1 MASSRHLSI
10 VRAVGQQFQKGRT
23 EFFNFD
29 IPPWVTPPTSAD
41 AKHQWTLLFKYS
53 PVTIRTVILPIFY
66 DLASRQGR
74 ILLAGPASRRLG
86 LPSFGEKLKLERE
99 KRKVTLEQISVSTKI
114 GIRMLRALEEDQFN
128 QLPGGI
134 FNKGFVRAYSRV
146 LGLDEEQTVAEYLQ
160 ASGDAPLVSV
170 DASSHDPALPGG
182 LPPGLPHNDRVGDA
196 PHRDQRRDQH
206 KEAEAEG
213 KIRSLEAG
221 SKLSGQQLPWGIFAA
236 LLLIVALALSLWSRY
251 ERASSK
257 PASQSTPRVDESSQ
271 PAPQSS
277 GGPSGAVAGRV
288 SSPASNAR
296 LPEASGKDRG
306 TGSSSTDVPKPGSPA
321 ANSAVVAHS
330 SESATIVSTPAGEL
344 SVVIQAK
351 EESWITITSDGKTVS
366 SELLPAGGER
376 TVHGRQ
382 QITVKAGNA
391 GGVEF
396 QFNGKKIAA
405 VGQDGEVKT
414 ITFGP
419 QGIT

>member
-1 MASSRHLSI
+1 
-10 VRAVGQQFQKGRT
+10 
-23 EFFNFD
+23 
-29 IPPWVTPPTSAD
+29 
-41 AKHQWTLLFKYS
+41 
-53 PVTIRTVILPIFY
+53 VILPIFY

-74 ILLAGPASRRLG
+74 ILLAGPACRRLG

-114 GIRMLRALEEDQFN
+114 GIRMLRALEEDQFD

-146 LGLDEEQTVAEYLQ
+146 LGLDEDQTVAEYLQ
-160 ASGDAPLVSV
+160 ASGDAPPVSV

-182 LPPGLPHNDRVGDA
+182 LPPGLPHNDRVADA
-196 PHRDQRRDQH
+196 TRRDQRRDQH

-213 KIRSLEAG
+213 KIRRLEAG

-257 PASQSTPRVDESSQ
+257 PASQSTPRVEESSQ
-271 PAPQSS
+271 PLQSS
-277 GGPSGAVAGRV
+277 GGASGAVAAQV
-288 SSPASNAR
+288 SSPASNATSNTR

-306 TGSSSTDVPKPGSPA
+306 TGSSSTTATTGPKPESPA
-321 ANSAVVAHS
+321 NPAVAVHNPQDATTVSA
-330 SESATIVSTPAGEL
+330 PAGEL
-344 SVVIQAK
+344 SLVIQAK

-366 SELLPAGGER
+366 SELLPAGGEL

-396 QFNGKKIAA
+396 QFNGKKITA

>member
-1 MASSRHLSI
+1 M
-10 VRAVGQQFQKGRT
+10 
-23 EFFNFD
+23 
-29 IPPWVTPPTSAD
+29 
-41 AKHQWTLLFKYS
+41 
-53 PVTIRTVILPIFY
+53 
-66 DLASRQGR
+66 
-74 ILLAGPASRRLG
+74 
-86 LPSFGEKLKLERE
+86 PSFGEKLKLERE

-114 GIRMLRALEEDQFN
+114 GIRMLRALEEDQFD

-146 LGLDEEQTVAEYLQ
+146 LGLDEDQTVAEYLQ
-160 ASGDAPLVSV
+160 ASGDAPPVSV

-182 LPPGLPHNDRVGDA
+182 LPPGLPHNDRVADA
-196 PHRDQRRDQH
+196 TRRDQRRDQH

-213 KIRSLEAG
+213 KIRRLEAG

-236 LLLIVALALSLWSRY
+236 LLLMVALALSLWSRY

-257 PASQSTPRVDESSQ
+257 PASQSTPSMNQFSQ
-271 PAPQSS
+271 PAPPSS
-277 GGPSGAVAGRV
+277 GGASGAVAGQV
-288 SSPASNAR
+288 SSPASNTR
-296 LPEASGKDRG
+296 LPEAPGKDRG
-306 TGSSSTDVPKPGSPA
+306 TGSSSTAITTVPKPESPA
-321 ANSAVVAHS
+321 NPAIVVHNPQDATTVSA
-330 SESATIVSTPAGEL
+330 PAGEL
-344 SVVIQAK
+344 SLVIQAK

-366 SELLPAGGER
+366 SELLPAGGEL

-391 GGVEF
+391 GGIEF
-396 QFNGKKIAA
+396 QFNGKKITA

>member
-1 MASSRHLSI
+1 
-10 VRAVGQQFQKGRT
+10 
-23 EFFNFD
+23 
-29 IPPWVTPPTSAD
+29 
-41 AKHQWTLLFKYS
+41 
-53 PVTIRTVILPIFY
+53 
-66 DLASRQGR
+66 
-74 ILLAGPASRRLG
+74 

-114 GIRMLRALEEDQFN
+114 GIRMLRALEEDQFD

-146 LGLDEEQTVAEYLQ
+146 LGLDEDQTVAEYLQ

-170 DASSHDPALPGG
+170 DASSHDPTLPGG
-182 LPPGLPHNDRVGDA
+182 LPPGLPHNDRVDDA
-196 PHRDQRRDQH
+196 PRRNQH
-206 KEAEAEG
+206 KEPVAEG

-257 PASQSTPRVDESSQ
+257 PASQSTLRVEEPSQ
-271 PAPQSS
+271 PSLQSS
-277 GGPSGAVAGRV
+277 GGASSAVVGQV
-288 SSPASNAR
+288 SSPASNPTSNVR

-306 TGSSSTDVPKPGSPA
+306 TGSSSTTATTVPKPESPG
-321 ANSAVVAHS
+321 NSALVGHNS
-330 SESATIVSTPAGEL
+330 QTATNASTPAGEL
-344 SVVIQAK
+344 SLVIQAK

-366 SELLPAGGER
+366 SELLPAGGEL

-396 QFNGKKIAA
+396 QFNGKKITA

>member
-1 MASSRHLSI
+1 M
-10 VRAVGQQFQKGRT
+10 
-23 EFFNFD
+23 
-29 IPPWVTPPTSAD
+29 
-41 AKHQWTLLFKYS
+41 
-53 PVTIRTVILPIFY
+53 
-66 DLASRQGR
+66 
-74 ILLAGPASRRLG
+74 
-86 LPSFGEKLKLERE
+86 PSFGEKLKLERE

-146 LGLDEEQTVAEYLQ
+146 LGLDEDQTVAEYLQ
-160 ASGDAPLVSV
+160 ASGDAALVSV
-170 DASSHDPALPGG
+170 DASSHDPSLSGG
-182 LPPGLPHNDRVGDA
+182 LPHGLSHNDRAVDA
-196 PHRDQRRDQH
+196 TRPDQHRDQH
-206 KEAEAEG
+206 KEAEADG
-213 KIRSLEAG
+213 KIRRLEAG

-271 PAPQSS
+271 PSLQSS
-277 GGPSGAVAGRV
+277 GGESGAVAGQL
-288 SSPASNAR
+288 SSPPSNPTSNVR

-306 TGSSSTDVPKPGSPA
+306 TGSSSTTVTAVPKPESP
-321 ANSAVVAHS
+321 ANSAVVGHS
-330 SESATIVSTPAGEL
+330 VGHNSDSATIVSTPAGEL
-344 SVVIQAK
+344 SLVIQAR

-366 SELLPAGGER
+366 SELLPAGGEL

-391 GGVEF
+391 GGIEF

-405 VGQDGEVKT
+405 VGQSGEVKT

>member
-1 MASSRHLSI
+1 
-10 VRAVGQQFQKGRT
+10 
-23 EFFNFD
+23 
-29 IPPWVTPPTSAD
+29 
-41 AKHQWTLLFKYS
+41 
-53 PVTIRTVILPIFY
+53 VILPIFY

-74 ILLAGPASRRLG
+74 ILLAGPACRRLG

-146 LGLDEEQTVAEYLQ
+146 LGLDEDQTVAEYLQ
-160 ASGDAPLVSV
+160 ASGDASLVSV
-170 DASSHDPALPGG
+170 DASSHNPALPGG

-196 PHRDQRRDQH
+196 PRRDQH

-257 PASQSTPRVDESSQ
+257 PASQSTPRVEETSQ
-271 PAPQSS
+271 PALQSS
-277 GGPSGAVAGRV
+277 GGASGAVAGTV
-288 SSPASNAR
+288 SSPASNPSSNVR
-296 LPEASGKDRG
+296 LPEAPGKDRG
-306 TGSSSTDVPKPGSPA
+306 TGSSSTAVTTAPKPESPA
-321 ANSAVVAHS
+321 NPAVVVHNPQD
-330 SESATIVSTPAGEL
+330 ATTVSTPAGEL
-344 SVVIQAK
+344 SLVIQAR
-351 EESWITITSDGKTVS
+351 EESWITITSDGQPVS
-366 SELLPAGGER
+366 SELLPAGGEL

-405 VGQDGEVKT
+405 VGQSGEVKT

>member
-1 MASSRHLSI
+1 
-10 VRAVGQQFQKGRT
+10 
-23 EFFNFD
+23 
-29 IPPWVTPPTSAD
+29 
-41 AKHQWTLLFKYS
+41 
-53 PVTIRTVILPIFY
+53 
-66 DLASRQGR
+66 
-74 ILLAGPASRRLG
+74 

-114 GIRMLRALEEDQFN
+114 GIRMLRALEEDQFD

-146 LGLDEEQTVAEYLQ
+146 LGLDEDQTVAEYLQ

-170 DASSHDPALPGG
+170 DASSHNPALPGG

-196 PHRDQRRDQH
+196 PRRDQH

-221 SKLSGQQLPWGIFAA
+221 AKLSGQQLPWGIFAA

-257 PASQSTPRVDESSQ
+257 PASQSTPRVTESSQ
-271 PAPQSS
+271 PALQSS
-277 GGPSGAVAGRV
+277 GGASNSVAGPV
-288 SSPASNAR
+288 SSPASNTR
-296 LPEASGKDRG
+296 LPEAPGKDRG
-306 TGSSSTDVPKPGSPA
+306 TGSSSTAITTVPKPESPA
-321 ANSAVVAHS
+321 NPAIVVHNPQDATTVSA
-330 SESATIVSTPAGEL
+330 PAGEL
-344 SVVIQAK
+344 SLVIQAK

-366 SELLPAGGER
+366 SELLPAGGEL

-391 GGVEF
+391 GGIEF
-396 QFNGKKIAA
+396 QFNGKKITA

>member
-1 MASSRHLSI
+1 
-10 VRAVGQQFQKGRT
+10 
-23 EFFNFD
+23 
-29 IPPWVTPPTSAD
+29 
-41 AKHQWTLLFKYS
+41 
-53 PVTIRTVILPIFY
+53 
-66 DLASRQGR
+66 
-74 ILLAGPASRRLG
+74 

-99 KRKVTLEQISVSTKI
+99 QRKVTLEQISVSTKI

-146 LGLDEEQTVAEYLQ
+146 LGLDEDQTVAEYLQ

-182 LPPGLPHNDRVGDA
+182 LPPGLPHNDRAGDA
-196 PHRDQRRDQH
+196 PRRDQRGDQH

-213 KIRSLEAG
+213 KIRRLEAG

-257 PASQSTPRVDESSQ
+257 PASQSTPHVDESSE
-271 PAPQSS
+271 PSLQSS
-277 GGPSGAVAGRV
+277 GGASGAVAGQV
-288 SSPASNAR
+288 SSPASNPASNTR
-296 LPEASGKDRG
+296 LPEASGKNRG
-306 TGSSSTDVPKPGSPA
+306 TGSSSTTATTVPKPESPG
-321 ANSAVVAHS
+321 NSALVGHNSQTAT
-330 SESATIVSTPAGEL
+330 SASTPAGEL
-344 SVVIQAK
+344 SLVIQAR

-366 SELLPAGGER
+366 SELLPAGGEL

-396 QFNGKKIAA
+396 QFNGKKITA

>member
-1 MASSRHLSI
+1 
-10 VRAVGQQFQKGRT
+10 
-23 EFFNFD
+23 
-29 IPPWVTPPTSAD
+29 
-41 AKHQWTLLFKYS
+41 
-53 PVTIRTVILPIFY
+53 
-66 DLASRQGR
+66 
-74 ILLAGPASRRLG
+74 

-114 GIRMLRALEEDQFN
+114 GIRMLRALEEDQFD

-146 LGLDEEQTVAEYLQ
+146 LGLDEDQTVAEYLQ

-182 LPPGLPHNDRVGDA
+182 LPPGLPHNARAVDA
-196 PHRDQRRDQH
+196 RRDQHRDQH
-206 KEAEAEG
+206 KESEAEG
-213 KIRSLEAG
+213 KIRSLEAS

-277 GGPSGAVAGRV
+277 GGASGAVAAQV
-288 SSPASNAR
+288 SSPASNATSNAR

-306 TGSSSTDVPKPGSPA
+306 TVSSSATVTTVPKPESPG
-321 ANSAVVAHS
+321 NSALVGHNSQTATTV
-330 SESATIVSTPAGEL
+330 SAPAGEL
-344 SVVIQAK
+344 SLVIQAR

-366 SELLPAGGER
+366 SELLPAGGEL

-396 QFNGKKIAA
+396 QFNGKKITA

-419 QGIT
+419 RGIT